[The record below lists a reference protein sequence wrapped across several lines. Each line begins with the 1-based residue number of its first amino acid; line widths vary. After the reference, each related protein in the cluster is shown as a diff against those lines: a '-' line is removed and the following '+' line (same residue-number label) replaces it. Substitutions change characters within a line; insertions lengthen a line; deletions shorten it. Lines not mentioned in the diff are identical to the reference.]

1 MLVSADGPGIHPARR
16 ILNVTKPELGTKQ
29 RCNSCEAKFFDLNKS
44 PIVCPMCEALFIPP
58 PPEPVRSRRSPD
70 RQPWH
75 APKETVPKVPN
86 DLESPEETE
95 VEAEAGSSPAVEGE
109 GVLLLEDDQ
118 DGKLD
123 ASEIA
128 GADIVKDDS
137 H

>member
-1 MLVSADGPGIHPARR
+1 
-16 ILNVTKPELGTKQ
+16 
-29 RCNSCEAKFFDLNKS
+29 
-44 PIVCPMCEALFIPP
+44 
-58 PPEPVRSRRSPD
+58 
-70 RQPWH
+70 
-75 APKETVPKVPN
+75 VPKVPN

-123 ASEIA
+123 ASEIT